1 MGLLINL
8 KRYVRFSYLKGKV
21 RTMTGPGPGK
31 IKLDA
36 EVMIIIGSKEFRV
49 DVDTYLHIRG

>member
-1 MGLLINL
+1 
-8 KRYVRFSYLKGKV
+8 
-21 RTMTGPGPGK
+21 MTGPGPGK

-49 DVDTYLHIRG
+49 DVDTYLHIRGRNIRL